1 MLRFRRREIV
11 RCGCLRCGLPCR
23 QVEHRQCPCDGLFRR
38 IPVVNPITESYCQM
52 SGQPSIPCSGINDC
66 LNDALKFR
74 VPVKAVHGNVNQ
86 IMYEAGDR
94 TTSFSTHL
102 FSASLALRSSS
113 ISSSCQRFCR
123 RSMSSRKS
131 SSLSSTVS
139 RLLATFLDPRY
150 LVGERASGQRTFPAD
165 IERRRDSRFSQDQGR
180 CYPKE
185 EHLC

>member
-38 IPVVNPITESYCQM
+38 VPVVDSIAGSYCQM
-52 SGQPSIPCSGINDC
+52 PGQPPVPCSGINDC
-66 LNDALKFR
+66 LNDLLKLG
-74 VPVKAVHGNVNQ
+74 VPVKAVRGNVSQ

-94 TTSFSTHL
+94 TTCFLTHL

-139 RLLATFLDPRY
+139 RRLATFLDPRY

-165 IERRRDSRFSQDQGR
+165 IEKR
-180 CYPKE
+180 
-185 EHLC
+185 